1 MTKHELKLLGGPG
14 GLRVPAETLLETVGA
29 LLEGARQA
37 TRFVVDGEST
47 RKGPRPAW
55 LDAAC
60 RMEVTGLTA
69 GSAVIAIEAPT
80 LEEAIP
86 ERFESGGSESM
97 FFHGGA
103 DAIARRTAIDV
114 FAGVLSAAIGG
125 RAEQV
130 LADRPLLD
138 TCVRFVRASGSAFDG
153 IQLGGLA
160 GPQPRLTVRREDA
173 RRIELLRDETPAPQA
188 VRVTGILDTISATRS
203 DIVLALPSGEKITA
217 RVEDHDPARLKS
229 LFGARVVVS
238 GVARFRP
245 TGRVLVV
252 DVEHISEAR
261 AADALFETL
270 PVASQTL
277 GIAPSVTQDDDS
289 GVSTF
294 FGTWPGEETE
304 EELLTALEAVG

>member
-37 TRFVVDGEST
+37 TRFVVEGEST
-47 RKGPRPAW
+47 RKGPRPSW

-60 RMEVTGLTA
+60 RIEVTGLTA

-80 LEEAIP
+80 LEDAVP
-86 ERFESGGSESM
+86 ERFGVGSLPL
-97 FFHGGA
+97 FDGTGP
-103 DAIARRTAIDV
+103 AIAKRTAIDV
-114 FAGVLSAAIGG
+114 FAGILSSAMDG

-138 TCVRFVRASGSAFDG
+138 TCVRFARAAGSAFDG

-160 GPQPRLTVRREDA
+160 GREPRLTVRREDA
-173 RRIELLRDETPAPQA
+173 RQIELLRDETPPPHA

-203 DIVLALPSGEKITA
+203 DVVLALSNGDKIAA
-217 RVEDHDPARLKS
+217 RIEDYDPATLKS

-238 GVARFRP
+238 GMARFRP
-245 TGRVLVV
+245 SGRVLVV
-252 DVEHISEAR
+252 DVEHISRAREA
-261 AADALFETL
+261 DSLFETL
-270 PVASQTL
+270 PVATESL
-277 GIAPSVTQDDDS
+277 IVAPRVAQDEGS
-289 GVSTF
+289 GVAAF

-304 EELLTALEAVG
+304 EELLKALEAIG

>member
-1 MTKHELKLLGGPG
+1 MIKHELKLLGGPG
-14 GLRVPAETLLETVGA
+14 VLRVPAETLLETVGV

-37 TRFVVDGEST
+37 TRFIVEGEST

-60 RMEVTGLTA
+60 RIEITGLTA

-80 LEEAIP
+80 LEEAVP
-86 ERFESGGSESM
+86 DRFQGDGSVLL
-97 FFHGGA
+97 FDYGA
-103 DAIARRTAIDV
+103 DPALVRRSAIDV
-114 FAGVLSAAIGG
+114 FARVLSMAVEG

-138 TCVRFVRASGSAFDG
+138 TCVRFVRAAGSTFDG
-153 IQLGGLA
+153 IELGGLT
-160 GPQPRLTVRREDA
+160 GHTPSLTVHREDA
-173 RRIELLRDETPAPQA
+173 QRIELLRDETPSPHA

-203 DIVLALPSGEKITA
+203 DVVLALVGGEKVAA
-217 RVEDHDPARLKS
+217 RIEDHDLPTLKS

-238 GVARFRP
+238 GMARFRP
-245 TGRVLVV
+245 TGRVLVI

-261 AADALFETL
+261 DADALFDAL
-270 PVASQTL
+270 PVATESLAIMPSVPQGEGS
-277 GIAPSVTQDDDS
+277 GIAA
-289 GVSTF
+289 F

-304 EELLTALEAVG
+304 EELLDALEALG